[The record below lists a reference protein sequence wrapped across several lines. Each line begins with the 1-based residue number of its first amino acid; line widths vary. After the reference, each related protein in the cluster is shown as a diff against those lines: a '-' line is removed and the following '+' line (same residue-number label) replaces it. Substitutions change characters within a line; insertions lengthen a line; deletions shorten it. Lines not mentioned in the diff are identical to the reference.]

1 MLRLP
6 HGFVHG
12 EIVQA
17 RRVRGLIL
25 ARVRYSPGLRIPPH
39 AHDHARLVFVLR
51 GSFTETV
58 EGRERHATPSLLI
71 HRPAGER
78 HAAVVGPSG
87 ALVLIVDLDP
97 AWLEEV
103 RAEGITLAGSAEFRG
118 GLLGLLCHRLV
129 YEFQQRDEVARLAI
143 ESLVAGIAV
152 EASRRQANTRGRVV
166 PRWLHEA
173 RALLHAR
180 FAERLTLDGIARA
193 VGVHPVHLARTFRHA
208 YHCTVG
214 DYVRQLRLEFA
225 CREVC
230 FSEAPLSEV
239 ALAAGFCDQSHFSRA
254 FKRHTG
260 FSPAE
265 YRAVARGSAR

>member
-1 MLRLP
+1 LP
-6 HGFVHG
+6 EAFTHG
-12 EIVQA
+12 EVLQA

-25 ARVRYSPGLRIPPH
+25 ARVRYAPGVHIPPH
-39 AHDHARLVFVLR
+39 SHRHARFVFVLR
-51 GSFTETV
+51 GSFTETA
-58 EGRERHATPSLLI
+58 EGRERHATPSVLLY
-71 HRPAGER
+71 RATGER
-78 HAAVVGPSG
+78 HAAVVGSSG

-97 AWLEEV
+97 TWLDEV
-103 RAEGITLAGSAEFRG
+103 RAEGIALAGSTEFRG

-129 YEFQQRDEVARLAI
+129 CEFHQRDEVARLAI

-152 EASRRQANTRGRVV
+152 EASRRLAKAPGRGL
-166 PRWLHEA
+166 PRWLAEA
-173 RALLHAR
+173 RALLQAR
-180 FAERLTLDGIARA
+180 FAERLTLDDVARV
-193 VGVHPVHLARTFRHA
+193 VGVHPVHLARSFRQA

-225 CREVC
+225 CRQVC
-230 FSEAPLSEV
+230 FSDAPLSDV

-265 YRAVARGSAR
+265 YRKGVGSPFRMP